1 LSVQPSTQTL
11 LLYCPYD
18 RRVTRHLRR
27 GSNLAL
33 VCVECGRPVDADDTA
48 EDEDPQ
54 VALQQT
60 AAISQLPVRRRSRVR
75 PLRRPTRTRTSWL
88 PYALVL
94 IIVGTGIV
102 GAASVAMSIFGP
114 GGEASAGSDAAPIAG
129 IRPLGRDLGGDPN
142 TPVPAAPGAADP
154 APAAASGAAV
164 RVTNTGGVGAFLR
177 RTPSLNDRLRAWP
190 DNTVLKVVG
199 PDTNA
204 EGVQW
209 KHVEDPAGNRGWIPA
224 QYTRPESGA

>member
-1 LSVQPSTQTL
+1 L

-33 VCVECGRPVDADDTA
+33 VCVECGRPVDADDDA
-48 EDEDPQ
+48 HDEDAQ
-54 VALQQT
+54 LALQQT

-75 PLRRPTRTRTSWL
+75 PLRRPTRTRVSWL

-94 IIVGTGIV
+94 VIVGTGVV
-102 GAASVAMSIFGP
+102 GAASVAISIFGS
-114 GGEASAGSDAAPIAG
+114 GGEASAGSNAAPIAG
-129 IRPLGRDLGGDPN
+129 VRPLGREAGGGEDA
-142 TPVPAAPGAADP
+142 AAPGAADP
-154 APAAASGAAV
+154 APAAPNAAAV

-209 KHVEDPAGNRGWIPA
+209 KHAEDPAGNQGWIPA